1 MTGKSC
7 SGSALVRGSDRMSFL
22 FRCGHRIAIVAL
34 ALGIVTA
41 GVVAPLSQARAE
53 LAPAT
58 IIVVDVQK
66 ILQESKAAQGIQKQ
80 LDGQRQA
87 FQTEISGQEDKL
99 RAQEQELARQRSV
112 LSADAFEQKRVAF
125 EKQVADLQRTAQNRK
140 RILDQAFN
148 DSLGVVRNQMFEIVA
163 DIASEQGAKLVLSK
177 SQVVLVEKSLDIT
190 ATVME
195 RLDKKLP
202 QVAVS
207 MPKN

>member
-1 MTGKSC
+1 
-7 SGSALVRGSDRMSFL
+7 MSFL